1 MNKLLL
7 ALNKFSGIDIE
18 ALLAR
23 QQELN
28 REIESLKQKLAASS
42 ERNEEL
48 ETKIQSLEEQIAEL
62 NRVSEGLRADL
73 EKRSLDIVALQDTN
87 AMLNTAKQNWNLSRL
102 LWRAKRRT
110 CRSVSAKLKQTARH
124 WMPPMRNSK
133 ALM

>member
-48 ETKIQSLEEQIAEL
+48 ETKRKEVPNFQYDASTRDSIS
-62 NRVSEGLRADL
+62 SG
-73 EKRSLDIVALQDTN
+73 
-87 AMLNTAKQNWNLSRL
+87 
-102 LWRAKRRT
+102 
-110 CRSVSAKLKQTARH
+110 
-124 WMPPMRNSK
+124 
-133 ALM
+133 